1 MPTIIERFQNAWDAF
16 NNKDPTE
23 SKEYHYGVSTY
34 YKPDRPRHIRGNER
48 SIIASIL
55 NRIAVDA
62 SNLKFRHCKVDE
74 EGRYISD
81 ADSNLNDCLSLSA
94 NIDQVPQALMKDV
107 VYSLLEEGVVAIVP
121 TRTNVNPVTND
132 SYKIG
137 SLRVGRVV
145 KWFPQHVR
153 VDLYNEK
160 TGKHE
165 EVTLPKKIVA
175 LPENP
180 FYEIMN
186 EPNSAL
192 QRLRRKLALL
202 DEADERNAAGK
213 LDMII
218 QLPYIIKSEGRR
230 AEAEKRRK
238 DIEMQLNTSKYG
250 IAYTDGTEKIT
261 QLNRSLENNL
271 LKQIEYLQNDVYA
284 KLGITQEILNGSASE
299 EVMTNYFSRIIE
311 PILNVIVAEMNRKWF
326 TRTAITQ
333 GNLIMYFRDPFKLV
347 PVGQIADIADKFTRN
362 EILSSNELRQ
372 IIGRKPSKDPKADEL
387 INSNLNHPDEGA
399 QEGNPEEEYYE
410 EEPE

>member
-23 SKEYHYGVSTY
+23 SKEYHYGTSTY

-81 ADSNLNDCLSLSA
+81 ADSNLNDCLTLSA

-387 INSNLNHPDEGA
+387 INSNLNHPDEGE

>member
-74 EGRYISD
+74 EGRYVSD

-347 PVGQIADIADKFTRN
+347 PVGQIANIADKFTRN

-387 INSNLNHPDEGA
+387 INSNLNHPEEAYQEGA
-399 QEGNPEEEYYE
+399 PENEYYE
-410 EEPE
+410 EEPG